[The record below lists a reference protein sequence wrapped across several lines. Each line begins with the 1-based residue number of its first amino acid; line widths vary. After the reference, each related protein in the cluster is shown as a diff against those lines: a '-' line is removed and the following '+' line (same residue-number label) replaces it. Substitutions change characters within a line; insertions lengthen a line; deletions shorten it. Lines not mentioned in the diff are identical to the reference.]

1 MCNVRG
7 EAENSED
14 FWLTYVQEFGLCTQE
29 RIHNDGRKLRIM
41 KTHEMLTYSILYME
55 NSLTNKENKASWRRS
70 YFFTLMALSLSLH
83 S

>member
-1 MCNVRG
+1 MHS

-14 FWLTYVQEFGLCTQE
+14 FCLNYVLEFVLCTQE
-29 RIHNDGRKLRIM
+29 RIHNDGRKLRVM
-41 KTHEMLTYSILYME
+41 KTHERLKYSILYMD
-55 NSLTNKENKASWRRS
+55 NSLTNKENKASWRSS